1 MKKFLVWFILLIVLI
16 SSVYSEGVKEIQ
28 PVGIDWPLTI
38 IHTNDNHSHL
48 DVDYKGRYGAAKV
61 SYMAKQV
68 RGVMDNVLFL
78 NAGDFV
84 MGTVF
89 YTVFEGT
96 ADRDVMNMM
105 DYDAMTLG
113 NHEFDKG
120 MEGLSKF
127 ITGLE
132 TPVISTN
139 VNFDREPGIKKFIK
153 EYLIKE
159 IGGRKVAILGAT
171 IPETPT
177 ISSPGANIVF
187 EDVAE
192 AVQPVID
199 DLENQGIDIVVLISH
214 NGFLH
219 DQAIAAA
226 VDGIDIIVGGHSH
239 TELLGADYPTLIQ
252 SKSNEP
258 VVIVQANEANKYLG
272 NLTVNFDT
280 EGVASSWWG
289 APIKMS
295 ASVPQDKAIAAYL
308 AEKNVALKPFTG
320 AVLGTNKTELIRS
333 RTEESNI
340 GNLIADAMLAAVK
353 DKGVQVALT
362 NGGGIRADIGTGEIT
377 MQKLMEVLPFGNLVA
392 TFEIKGSDLWQVFDH
407 GVNRVEEGSG
417 RFLSMSGAKIVWDP
431 SKPPFDYAAQTGG
444 RITAVSISDGKGGWN
459 PLDPNAV
466 YKVAANNYIRGGGDD
481 FKVLKE
487 KAIDPYDAG
496 ALDLDVMTE
505 FFKANSPIDY
515 KTEGR
520 IRRVSE

>member
-1 MKKFLVWFILLIVLI
+1 MKKILIWFILVVVMV
-16 SSVYSEGVKEIQ
+16 SPVFSEGVKEIQ
-28 PVGIDWPLTI
+28 PVGVDWPLTI

-68 RGVMDNVLFL
+68 RSVYDNVLFL
-78 NAGDFV
+78 NAGDAV

-105 DYDAMTLG
+105 GYDAMTLG

-132 TPVISTN
+132 IPVVSTN
-139 VNFDREPGIKKFIK
+139 VNFDKEPGIRNIVQKYVIQ
-153 EYLIKE
+153 EV
-159 IGGRKVAILGAT
+159 GGRQVAILGAT

-177 ISSPGANIVF
+177 ISSPGANVVF
-187 EDVAE
+187 EDVVE

-199 DLENQGIDIVVLISH
+199 DLERQGIEVIVLLSH
-214 NGFLH
+214 NGFLN
-219 DQAIAAA
+219 DQEIAAGL
-226 VDGIDIIVGGHSH
+226 DGLDVIVGGHSH
-239 TELLGADYPTLIQ
+239 TKLLGESYPTVIQ
-252 SKSNEP
+252 SMSDEP
-258 VVIVQANEANKYLG
+258 VLLVQANEANKYLG

-280 EGVASSWWG
+280 EGVATSWWG
-289 APIKMS
+289 APIIMS
-295 ASVPQDKAIAAYL
+295 ASVPQDPAVAAYI
-308 AEKNVALKPFTG
+308 AEKNVALKPFIG
-320 AVLGTNKTELIRS
+320 AVLGINNSELIRS

-340 GNLIADAMLAAVK
+340 GNLITDAMLAAVK
-353 DKGVQVALT
+353 DQGVQVALT
-362 NGGGIRADIGTGEIT
+362 NGGGIRADVGTGEIT
-377 MQKLMEVLPFGNLVA
+377 MQKLMEVLPFGNLIA
-392 TFEIKGSDLWQVFDH
+392 TFEMKGSDLWQVFDH
-407 GVNRVEEGSG
+407 GVSRVEEGHG

-431 SKPPFDYAAQTGG
+431 SKEPFNYATQTGG

-459 PLDPNAV
+459 PLDPDAI
-466 YKVAANNYIRGGGDD
+466 YKVASNNYIRGGGDD
-481 FKVLKE
+481 FQVLKE

-496 ALDLDVMTE
+496 ALDLDIMTD

-520 IRRVSE
+520 IIRVSE